1 MKKVKVKW
9 IIMPLAIIVSVCGA
23 FATRPH
29 FDCSQDTQYKLVG
42 GSYVPAGTL
51 GVTYTCVQGTGACTY
66 YTNDGIH
73 YFQCQVGQYCTSN
86 CFVGENQKPAKTR
99 SEPSTTTVPAAH

>member
-29 FDCSQDTQYKLVG
+29 FDCTNDVQYKYVG
-42 GSYVPAGTL
+42 GVYSNAGQL
-51 GVTYTCVQGTGACTY
+51 GVTYTCTAGTGACTY
-66 YTNDGIH
+66 YTTDGIH
-73 YFQCQVGQYCTSN
+73 YYQCQVGQYCTSN
-86 CFVGENQKPAKTR
+86 CFVRENQKPAKSK

>member
-9 IIMPLAIIVSVCGA
+9 IVMPLAIIVSVCGA

-29 FDCSQDTQYKLVG
+29 FDCSQDTQYRLVG
-42 GSYVPAGTL
+42 GVYQQAGTL
-51 GVTYTCVQGTGACTY
+51 GVTYTCTQGTSACTY
-66 YTNDGIH
+66 YTTDMIH
-73 YFQCQVGQYCTSN
+73 YFQCQVGTYCTSN
-86 CFVGENQKPAKTR
+86 CFVGENQKPAKTK